1 MDRPVDL
8 DIELPRAQA
17 APGLARRALKRQFTG
32 RLDSESLI
40 DAQLMASELV
50 SNALA
55 HGEGEIGLRA
65 SLDEDRL
72 RVEVT
77 DQGGGFAHE
86 LRRDEFEQVG
96 GWGLGIVDDLSSRW
110 GVHEGSSHVWFELE
124 RSGPRLSEPEDRPD
138 DA

>member
-17 APGLARRALKRQFTG
+17 APGLARHALRRQFTG
-32 RLDSESLI
+32 RLDSELLI
-40 DAQLMASELV
+40 DAQLMTSELV

-55 HGEGEIGLRA
+55 YGEGEIRLRA
-65 SLDEDRL
+65 WIDEDRL
-72 RVEVT
+72 RVEII
-77 DQGGGFAHE
+77 DQGGGFERE
-86 LRRDEFEQVG
+86 LRRDDFEQVG

-124 RSGPRLSEPEDRPD
+124 RSGPRLGEPDDRPD